1 MSMNPHPRAQLSA
14 YLDDALSAVER
25 SAVAAHLDTCADCRA
40 RLAELRATA
49 SLIRALP
56 ELSPSRRL
64 VPRVAAVPA
73 WLAPLR
79 TLTTLASGVSAFL
92 FIASALLAN
101 VGTLATSTSG
111 AAQPA
116 AVPAPAA
123 GGAGAT
129 RERADSVAS
138 PPSNAFGPAA
148 PLASADASKALTQ
161 PSAVP
166 SPAQDQQFSSAST
179 PPQDAAQR
187 SVTSDSQ
194 SRGTAVAPTPQLGP
208 SPWLWLVL
216 AVILGA
222 SAIWMQR
229 RLRSA

>member
-1 MSMNPHPRAQLSA
+1 MSMNPHPLAQLSA
-14 YLDDALSAVER
+14 YLDDALSPVER
-25 SAVAAHLDTCADCRA
+25 SALSAHLDTCADCRA

-56 ELSPSRRL
+56 DLTPSRRL
-64 VPRVAAVPA
+64 LPRVAAVPA

-101 VGTLATSTSG
+101 VGTLAVGTSG
-111 AAQPA
+111 AGAPA
-116 AVPAPAA
+116 AVPAA
-123 GGAGAT
+123 GGAAT
-129 RERADSVAS
+129 SSERADSAAPS
-138 PPSNAFGPAA
+138 SPSNAFGPVA
-148 PLASADASKALTQ
+148 PLASADASKAQTQ

-166 SPAQDQQFSSAST
+166 SPAQGQQFGSTST

-187 SVTSDSQ
+187 SVSSESQ
-194 SRGTAVAPTPQLGP
+194 GRGTVVAPAWQLGP

-229 RLRSA
+229 RLRSN

>member
-1 MSMNPHPRAQLSA
+1 MSMNPHPRVQLSA

-25 SAVAAHLDTCADCRA
+25 SAVAAHLDSCGDCRA

-56 ELSPSRRL
+56 DLSPGRRL
-64 VPRVAAVPA
+64 VPRISAVPA

-79 TLTTLASGVSAFL
+79 TLTTMASGVSAFL

-101 VGTLATSTSG
+101 VGTLATSSSG

-116 AVPAPAA
+116 AIPAA
-123 GGAGAT
+123 GGAGTSSQRSESAAT
-129 RERADSVAS
+129 ATPSEALGAIRPPATAADSKTATSPTPAAS
-138 PPSNAFGPAA
+138 PAPAQQFSTSTNAPQDAPGRSVANDAQREGARAAA
-148 PLASADASKALTQ
+148 PL
-161 PSAVP
+161 
-166 SPAQDQQFSSAST
+166 
-179 PPQDAAQR
+179 
-187 SVTSDSQ
+187 
-194 SRGTAVAPTPQLGP
+194 PQLGP

-216 AVILGA
+216 AVALGA

-229 RLRSA
+229 RLRSN

>member
-25 SAVAAHLDTCADCRA
+25 SAVAAHLDTCSDCRA

-64 VPRVAAVPA
+64 VPQVSAVPA

-79 TLTTLASGVSAFL
+79 TLTTMASGVSAFL

-116 AVPAPAA
+116 AAPAA
-123 GGAGAT
+123 GGAGT
-129 RERADSVAS
+129 SER
-138 PPSNAFGPAA
+138 
-148 PLASADASKALTQ
+148 
-161 PSAVP
+161 
-166 SPAQDQQFSSAST
+166 SSAST
-179 PPQDAAQR
+179 APNLTPAPPAFAASGPSADAASKTAASPTPSRDASLQFNTSTAAPQDAAAR
-187 SVTSDSQ
+187 ADDAL
-194 SRGTAVAPTPQLGP
+194 RGQAGQAVPRARELGP

-216 AVILGA
+216 ALILGA

-229 RLRSA
+229 RLRAN

>member
-25 SAVAAHLDTCADCRA
+25 STVAAHLDTCADCRA

-49 SLIRALP
+49 SLIRSLP

-64 VPRVAAVPA
+64 VPRVSAVPA

-79 TLTTLASGVSAFL
+79 TLTTMASGVSAFL

-116 AVPAPAA
+116 AAPAL
-123 GGAGAT
+123 GGAGTA
-129 RERADSVAS
+129 ERSTTSTAPALTPAPPAFSAS
-138 PPSNAFGPAA
+138 GP
-148 PLASADASKALTQ
+148 SADTASKAAASPT
-161 PSAVP
+161 PSRDT
-166 SPAQDQQFSSAST
+166 SFQFNTAT
-179 PPQDAAQR
+179 AAPEDAAARADDAQR
-187 SVTSDSQ
+187 AQ
-194 SRGTAVAPTPQLGP
+194 AGQAAPRAPQLGP
-208 SPWLWLVL
+208 SPWLWLAL
-216 AVILGA
+216 ALTLGA
-222 SAIWMQR
+222 IAFALQR
-229 RLRSA
+229 RLRSAK